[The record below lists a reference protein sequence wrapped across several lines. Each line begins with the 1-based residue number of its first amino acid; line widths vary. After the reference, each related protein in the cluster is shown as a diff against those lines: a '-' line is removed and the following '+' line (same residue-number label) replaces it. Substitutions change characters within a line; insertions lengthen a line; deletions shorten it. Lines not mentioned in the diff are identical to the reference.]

1 MAEVDRYSIPARM
14 KLNPT
19 CIILGERKGQ
29 LRPTHIIPVTVVL
42 GEVDLK
48 PRGRQDIAL

>member
-1 MAEVDRYSIPARM
+1 MAEVDRYSISARM

-19 CIILGERKGQ
+19 CILGERKGQ

-48 PRGRQDIAL
+48 PRGRRDIAL